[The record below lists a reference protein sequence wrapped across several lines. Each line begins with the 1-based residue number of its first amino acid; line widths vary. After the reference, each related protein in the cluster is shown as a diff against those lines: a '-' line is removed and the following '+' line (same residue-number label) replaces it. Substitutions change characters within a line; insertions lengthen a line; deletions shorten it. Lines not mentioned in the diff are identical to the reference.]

1 MVINHF
7 IIPMVI
13 FFLSCWR
20 PPKEDLKYFTALC
33 RNFLWG
39 GDPWIRKMAKVKWE
53 FCCTPRVEGGLGIID
68 IREMADRLAA
78 KWILRGMLNP
88 NLGWAWLLNRKNHL
102 FHIHGLRKWRAL
114 PFITIF
120 ACKVGIAAK
129 GSKLAVS
136 LWKA

>member
-1 MVINHF
+1 
-7 IIPMVI
+7 
-13 FFLSCWR
+13 
-20 PPKEDLKYFTALC
+20 
-33 RNFLWG
+33 
-39 GDPWIRKMAKVKWE
+39 MAKVKWD
-53 FCCTPRVEGGLGIID
+53 FCCAPKAEGGLGIID

-102 FHIHGLRKWRAL
+102 FHIQGLRKRRAL

-129 GSKLAVS
+129 GSELLAVS
-136 LWKA
+136 L